1 MGTSNS
7 VDYDLVAGMTL
18 FDVDTKSIGILVRR
32 FSTREAI
39 VAGYDDDYA
48 IPYNIWDLD
57 DLEEY
62 VTWVWDTLWSKDGRI
77 VYSEDGLINL
87 IKAGIIIILPI
98 EQDAKA
104 ND

>member
-7 VDYDLVAGMTL
+7 VDWDLVAGMTL

-32 FSTREAI
+32 FSTREAM
-39 VAGYDDDYA
+39 VAGYDEEWS

-57 DLEEY
+57 DLEECI
-62 VTWVWDTLWSKDGRI
+62 TWVWDTLWSNDGRI

-98 EQDAKA
+98 EQESGGD
-104 ND
+104 D